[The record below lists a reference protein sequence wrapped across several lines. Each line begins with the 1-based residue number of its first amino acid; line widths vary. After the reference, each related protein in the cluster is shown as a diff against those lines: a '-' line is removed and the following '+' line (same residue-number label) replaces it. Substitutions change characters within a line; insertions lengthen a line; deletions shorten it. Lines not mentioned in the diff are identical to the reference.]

1 MKKNL
6 FLTLA
11 LAFATLAGVNAQD
24 WSATYSAADGLPGE
38 EKKIAANGTESG
50 SGEVS
55 TIFQTD
61 VITPDAPL
69 NGLRITFVENNG
81 SEKVGKYP
89 VLALSELVVYAADGT
104 TVIPYTVTSN
114 ADHNSIAAKDGD
126 GLDAL
131 KDGKWNNYWQSLWGE
146 DYKDELTES
155 PYLDLTFTQEVSEFI
170 VKWGV
175 RCGQTHQAKAPKT
188 VGFTEKGVTFVPYAD
203 WAFEL
208 GEQITTMDE
217 LLEAPYFVMQ
227 SSVPTEWHAYKNN
240 NNADDSG
247 LNFGDRTTK
256 DEEPMEGEGPKFVN
270 AGEVAAE
277 ASPSYVIQ
285 LIETEDEEGE
295 TAYYLYFVTSGRYL
309 SKHPTHNAWNGSNG
323 TQGTTAVLS
332 NAALV
337 YIKECEDGEVTS
349 DGHMTTEEG
358 RFEMYYK
365 MEYNDEEVEIHMGAT
380 PANGGFKNVD
390 RERYEYYMEGNDYCL
405 GYAYIIKFDWNLY
418 NVSMDYPDKY
428 LTLPIKG
435 ALKEAYSIQEF
446 MNDEAVEGY
455 AQYYNEF
462 KAAIEEAEESLENG
476 SYETISEVFEDIQT
490 LNEAMAL
497 YVWSKVDWYNKVEFP
512 RYRNEYGNNL
522 CSANAPVDGKY
533 TQEAWNEYM
542 TPLQTEIS
550 DLANVP
556 DGEEYENLTAMQNL
570 LNSIQSRVD
579 AFLASK
585 IEFIT
590 LPKIYSSSDVSS
602 KPLGAQNGNR
612 YDWEQLITLKQGSEG
627 VNGFRITF
635 LKTAGNPMANGYPM
649 VAISGLEV
657 IVDGEELPITAD
669 DITTNSLELKE
680 GSIANLLDDNGATFY
695 HSIYSDGKFEPVGYV
710 YLDVKFPEGVKA
722 NTFTI
727 RMEGRQ
733 DQPGFRG
740 SPSKVSIGEYG
751 EVYDPLIGRANPYN
765 VAGGTQITDV
775 EQLVDGGLYI
785 ISGNLRAK
793 TKDSAPRYYSGEKP
807 YHTNIMAALNDPCVY
822 MFKKTEKGW
831 NIISLAKAQFWALNK
846 EENKDEETG
855 NVSVDYST
863 GLTLD
868 PEKAAEVNFVP
879 SGNLENTFV
888 IYSDLGEHN
897 IEASWEWTNP
907 NDETDVINIAAET
920 VNANKFVFMDW
931 DGSLAGRPCVNELPG
946 VFQYGLDVINAH
958 PLEEEIK
965 DGDTGYSA
973 GDYLHFNKSN
983 GEGEWNIYAVTMN
996 TPYCFWAKSIVESLE
1011 GWGLATG
1018 NDPGNLAGEIAEYEA
1033 AVDGLEAAIAEENE
1047 ENADEA
1053 IEDFYASYYLTEE
1066 AERVGVQN
1074 NYWYAIQSA
1083 YPEYYNQQGKI
1094 KAIYAKKDGLYWMDA
1109 PAAYSKDDDT
1119 DAFVFQFEKYGD
1131 EFLFDPDNLGI
1142 TEDESEFA
1150 FRIRS
1155 GKYNA
1160 YAGKGGG
1167 AEIVVLTTKNN
1178 APVYIVKPLERNV
1191 YTIYTKGSNPLHTAG
1206 HGEGAGNEG
1215 KIVNWDGGAYSTS
1228 SWVLRFVDDADETN
1242 SIADLV
1248 VEGDEVVSVAYFT
1261 PAGAAIP
1268 APVSGINIV
1277 VTIYSNG
1284 VIETKKVLVK

>member
-24 WSATYSAADGLPGE
+24 DWSATISKADGLPGE
-38 EKKIAANGTESG
+38 KTEISGRRMYTYTSEK
-50 SGEVS
+50 
-55 TIFQTD
+55 
-61 VITPDAPL
+61 ITPAEAL
-69 NGLRITFVENNG
+69 QKLRVTF
-81 SEKVGKYP
+81 SETEGGDKFVC
-89 VLALSELVVYAADGT
+89 LSEFKVFAADGVT
-104 TVIPYTVTSN
+104 PIAYTVTSN
-114 ADHNSIAAKDGD
+114 ADHNSLNETKDGQ

-131 KDGKWNNYWQSLWGE
+131 KDGIYTNYWHSDWGGKVE
-146 DYKDELTES
+146 E
-155 PYLDLTFTQEVSEFI
+155 PHHIVLTFSEPVEEFI
-170 VKWGV
+170 LSWTSRPHNPENGNDFY
-175 RCGQTHQAKAPKT
+175 HNAPT
-188 VGFTEKGVTFVPYAD
+188 LVGLTPADDEFVPYAD

-227 SSVPTEWHAYKNN
+227 SSVPEEWHAYKNN
-240 NNADDSG
+240 NDTDESG
-247 LNFGDRTTK
+247 LKFGDRTTK
-256 DEEPMEGEGPKFVN
+256 DDKPMKGEGPKFVN
-270 AGEVAAE
+270 AGEIAAE

-309 SKHPTHNAWNGSNG
+309 SKHPTHNAWNGANG

-337 YIKECEDGEVTS
+337 YIKECEDGDVTS
-349 DGHMTTEEG
+349 DGHMITEEG

-390 RERYEYYMEGNDYCL
+390 LERYEYYMEGNDYCL

-418 NVSMDYPDKY
+418 NVSMNYPDKY

-446 MNDEAVEGY
+446 MNDEAVEGR

-462 KAAIEEAEESLENG
+462 KAAIEDAEESLENG

-512 RYRNEYGNNL
+512 RYIKEYGGDNL

-542 TPLQTEIS
+542 VALQTEIS
-550 DLANVP
+550 ALANVP
-556 DGEEYENLTAMQNL
+556 DGEEYENLTAMQDL
-570 LNSIQSRVD
+570 LNSIQSKVD

-590 LPKIYSSSDVSS
+590 LPKIYSSSDILT
-602 KPLGAQNGNR
+602 KPLGAQNGDR
-612 YDWEQLITLKQGSEG
+612 YDWEQLITLKQNSEG

-657 IVDGEELPITAD
+657 IVDGEELPITAA

-680 GSIANLLDDNGATFY
+680 GSIENLLDDNGATFY

-710 YLDVKFPEGVKA
+710 YLDVKFPQGVKA

-733 DQPGFRG
+733 GQPGFRG

-793 TKDSAPRYYSGEKP
+793 TKNSAPRYYSGAAP

-946 VFQYGLDVINAH
+946 VFQYGLDVIDAH
-958 PLEEEIK
+958 QLAEEIK

-1018 NDPGNLAGEIAEYEA
+1018 NDPGSLAGEIAEYEA
-1033 AVDGLEAAIAEENE
+1033 AVDDLEAAIAEENE

-1094 KAIYAKKDGLYWMDA
+1094 KAIYAKEDGLYWKDA

-1167 AEIVVLTTKNN
+1167 TEIVVLTTKNN

-1206 HGEGAGNEG
+1206 HGEGAGNDG
-1215 KIVNWDGGAYSTS
+1215 KIVNWGGDAYSTS